1 MDSYLIGY
9 CIGNSLLLSPS
20 GCRSRGQVTY
30 FIISI
35 DFIARFRYIRAPFIS
50 LSCDAVDASSI

>member
-9 CIGNSLLLSPS
+9 CTGNPLLLSPI
-20 GCRSRGQVTY
+20 GCCSRGQVAY
-30 FIISI
+30 FMLSI